1 MSPLILFYCIVARF
15 WLYLIPK
22 QKQPYR
28 CLVWCQQYWAKINKS
43 EVSELD
49 FLCIDAFS
57 MQPECLNRHNHVEEM
72 FLFCSHW
79 FSCYPVHCGPGGAG
93 TQSRERSSLR
103 STSPLSPLSFFHVHQ
118 ASPLFPSN
126 IFNLSCSGFQ
136 FHSDTSYSFSL
147 VEKSGEFA
155 CFGRSWP
162 KAPSHSELVFSL
174 LIHQHW
180 LSWVL
185 TGVEQTAIINE
196 NLHWHIFSRRRGF
209 CSLGYFDAV
218 ITYSWWIL
226 SIMPKYDQCLVLV
239 VVAAVLY
246 SAVYCEMQIQNS
258 SYLLTMQCVCVFRS
272 HIVKFSFS
280 LQQISLLFVL
290 CCWLCPQV
298 NPTIHIFPH
307 F

>member
-1 MSPLILFYCIVARF
+1 MSPLILFYCIIARF

-22 QKQPYR
+22 PKQPYR

-79 FSCYPVHCGPGGAG
+79 LSCYPVHCGLGGGGAG
-93 TQSRERSSLR
+93 TQSRERTSLR

-185 TGVEQTAIINE
+185 IGVEQTAIINE

-226 SIMPKYDQCLVLV
+226 SIMPKYDQCLVLFV
-239 VVAAVLY
+239 VWFANDKH
-246 SAVYCEMQIQNS
+246 Q
-258 SYLLTMQCVCVFRS
+258 
-272 HIVKFSFS
+272 
-280 LQQISLLFVL
+280 
-290 CCWLCPQV
+290 
-298 NPTIHIFPH
+298 
-307 F
+307 